1 MMTTETNQLRN
12 SSLDPAIWSI
22 AAVLGV
28 AIVYV
33 ACLV

>member
-1 MMTTETNQLRN
+1 MMTTETNQIGN
-12 SSLDPAIWSI
+12 SLDPAIWSI

>member
-1 MMTTETNQLRN
+1 MPTMETDRN
-12 SSLDPAIWSI
+12 RSDWDPAVWSI
-22 AAVLGV
+22 VTTLGV